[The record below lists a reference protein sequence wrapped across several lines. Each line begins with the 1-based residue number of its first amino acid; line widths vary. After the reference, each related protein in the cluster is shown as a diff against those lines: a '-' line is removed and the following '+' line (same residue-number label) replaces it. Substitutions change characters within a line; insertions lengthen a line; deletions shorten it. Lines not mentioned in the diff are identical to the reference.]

1 MVTPRVRARKSLGQH
16 WLADSRYLS
25 RIVAAAEISEADTV
39 VEVGAGT
46 GLLTERLAERA
57 VRLIAV
63 ELDGRLAEA
72 LRQKFAG
79 RSHVTVIEAD
89 VLETAVEQMLAAG
102 GGGLPYVVVGNLPY
116 YIGTAI
122 VRNFIRDRLPPRRMV
137 VTLQAEVAR
146 NMAAEPGHM
155 SYLSVETQVFA
166 SALVLCRIPPRAFRP
181 PPKVDSAIVR
191 LDLHEGPDVEVDD
204 MEAFLALARAGF
216 AAPRKRLR
224 NSLAIGLR
232 IGPLAAEATI
242 ARAGLDPARRPAE
255 LSLADW
261 RALYFA
267 HRVAPAASP

>member
-1 MVTPRVRARKSLGQH
+1 MTPRVRARKALGQH

-25 RIVAAAEISEADTV
+25 RIAAAAEITDEDTV

-57 VRLIAV
+57 TRLIAV
-63 ELDGRLAEA
+63 ELDARLAEA
-72 LRQKFAG
+72 LRERFAG
-79 RSHVTVIEAD
+79 RENVTVIESD
-89 VLETAVEQMLAAG
+89 VLDAGVEQILAAG

-122 VRNFIRDRLPPRRMV
+122 VRKFIQDRIRPRRMV

-146 NMAAEPGHM
+146 NMAAATGHM
-155 SYLSVETQVFA
+155 SYLSVETQIFA
-166 SALVLCRIPPRAFRP
+166 SAQVLFRIPARAFRP
-181 PPKVDSAIVR
+181 PPKVESAVVR
-191 LDLHEGPDVEVDD
+191 LDPPENPDVEVDD
-204 MEAFLALARAGF
+204 VAAFLALARAGF

-232 IGPLAAEATI
+232 IEPLAAEGVI
-242 ARAGLDPARRPAE
+242 ARAGLDPGRRPAE
-255 LSLADW
+255 LSLTDW

-267 HRVAPAASP
+267 HRATSAASL